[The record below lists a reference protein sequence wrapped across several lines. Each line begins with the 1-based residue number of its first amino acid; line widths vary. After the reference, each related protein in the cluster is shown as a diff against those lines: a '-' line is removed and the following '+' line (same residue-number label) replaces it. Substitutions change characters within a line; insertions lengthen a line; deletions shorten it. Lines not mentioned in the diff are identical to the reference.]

1 MMPEKT
7 RGWKNYY
14 DMEHSTYQDTG
25 IGNQVLQR
33 FAADSNEDILIKDL
47 TFTFEKKNIG
57 VFEAL
62 GKIKACFNSSRI
74 VMFDK
79 KNFHIMGEILGS
91 DALIRGKIEDAAE
104 AAILALSIAGSN
116 QVVSTLTDELNKALW
131 GESLPS
137 IRWWFNGI
145 HGAEDKTLHLT
156 AGCDVI
162 RPEFYPSIGDAEAYI
177 DEFIDS
183 KEAVLLLAG
192 PPGTGKTSLLRNVIY
207 KRKLCVHVIYDEK
220 LMQQDEVFQEFL
232 FGEGDIMVI
241 EDADTILSSRER
253 DGNKLMSRFL
263 NISDGLTKL
272 PSKKMV
278 FSTNITD
285 FGNIDSALVRPGR
298 CFGIMH
304 TRGLTFEEAII
315 AAEAAG
321 LPVPTKRKDYTLAE
335 LFANGKT
342 QAIRKIGFT

>member
-1 MMPEKT
+1 MRT
-7 RGWKNYY
+7 WKKYY
-14 DMEHSTYQDTG
+14 DMGHSTHQSAV
-25 IGNQVLQR
+25 IGSQILQK
-33 FAADSNEDILIKDL
+33 FVADSEDDVLIKDL
-47 TFTFEKKNIG
+47 TYAFEKKNIE

-74 VMFDK
+74 VMLDK
-79 KNFHIMGEILGS
+79 RGFHVMGEISGG
-91 DALIRGKIEDAAE
+91 DALIRGNIDNVDETFS
-104 AAILALSIAGSN
+104 LALSIAGSQ
-116 QVVSTLTDELNKALW
+116 QVVSTLAAELNRALW

-137 IRWWFNGI
+137 IWWWFNGT
-145 HGAEDKTLHLT
+145 HGCENKVLHLT
-156 AGCDVI
+156 AGCDAI

-177 DEFIDS
+177 NEFIDS

-272 PSKKMV
+272 PNKKLV